1 MAKSVRLNGRAAGLR
16 RADVLTRHNRR
27 MPAQVRKAALCLKP
41 ASSALTGRNPERT
54 RARILSAALKE
65 FAANGFAG
73 ARVDVI
79 AQRAAINKRM
89 LYHYFGNKEH
99 LFREVLRLKM
109 AERQAWA
116 ETLSGDPAESL
127 AFWFE
132 AACKDA
138 DWVRLLE
145 WEALQEADQRLIDEK
160 NRRAATARGLERI
173 RRRQARGQIT
183 AELDPRHVML
193 AMRSL
198 TMFPAA
204 FPQLTRLIMG
214 RPVSDPG
221 FQRERAAFLRKFAA
235 AFQPAQGPRAKSA
248 L

>member
-1 MAKSVRLNGRAAGLR
+1 M
-16 RADVLTRHNRR
+16 T
-27 MPAQVRKAALCLKP
+27 KP
-41 ASSALTGRNPERT
+41 ARTSGFSPRNPRRT
-54 RARILSAALKE
+54 RERILSAALEE
-65 FAANGFAG
+65 FALNGFAG
-73 ARVDVI
+73 ARVDAI

-89 LYHYFGNKEH
+89 LYHYFGNKER

-109 AERQAWA
+109 VQRQAWA

-127 AFWFE
+127 SFWFE

-145 WEALQEADQRLIDEK
+145 WEALQNTDRRLIDEK

-173 RRRQARGQIT
+173 RQRQARGQIS
-183 AELDPRHVML
+183 AKLDPRHVML
-193 AMRSL
+193 TMRSL

-204 FPQLTRLIMG
+204 FPQLTQLIMG

-221 FQRERAAFLRKFAA
+221 FQRERAAFLKKFAVA
-235 AFQPAQGPRAKSA
+235 LQPAPARHSGKNNLPKPK
-248 L
+248 

>member
-1 MAKSVRLNGRAAGLR
+1 MPARALKSARHLR
-16 RADVLTRHNRR
+16 RAPST
-27 MPAQVRKAALCLKP
+27 P
-41 ASSALTGRNPERT
+41 TGRNPERT
-54 RARILSAALKE
+54 RARILSAALRE

-79 AQRAAINKRM
+79 ARRASINKRM

-127 AFWFE
+127 IFWFE
-132 AACKDA
+132 AACKDR
-138 DWVRLLE
+138 DWVRLFE
-145 WEALQEADQRLIDEK
+145 WEALQDADGKVIDEDL
-160 NRRAATARGLERI
+160 RRAATARGLERI
-173 RRRQARGQIT
+173 RSRQARGQIS
-183 AELDPRHVML
+183 ADLDPRHVML

-214 RPVSDPG
+214 CAVSDRT
-221 FQRERAAFLRKFAA
+221 FQRERAAFLRKIAA
-235 AFQPAQGPRAKSA
+235 IFQPSQRPKERPDQFRKTKA
-248 L
+248 